1 MNTFVHMELNTSD
14 PKAAKQFY
22 KAVFGWEYQDMPMPE
37 GVYTMVQGIGGITQ
51 HPMPD
56 APSSWLGYV
65 GVDSVERT
73 VAKVEK
79 AGGNV
84 VMGRTEIPGMGCFA
98 VFTDPQGAPF
108 AIWEAAAPA
117 STEQAT
123 EAPTSKKTGKKKS
136 ASKKKSAVA
145 AEPAAEKKPGK
156 KAGAK
161 AGAKKASKKAPK
173 KTAKKAAKKAA
184 RK

>member
-1 MNTFVHMELNTSD
+1 MSTFVHMELNTSD

-37 GVYTMVQGIGGITQ
+37 GVYTMVPGIGGITQ

-79 AGGNV
+79 AGGTV
-84 VMGRTEIPGMGCFA
+84 VMGRTEIPGMGYFA
-98 VFTDPQGAPF
+98 VFNDPQGAPF
-108 AIWEAAAPA
+108 AIWEPAAPA

-123 EAPTSKKTGKKKS
+123 EAPTSKKTSKKKSAGKKKS
-136 ASKKKSAVA
+136 AA
-145 AEPAAEKKPGK
+145 AEPPAEKKTSK
-156 KAGAK
+156 KQGAK
-161 AGAKKASKKAPK
+161 QAAKKAPKKAAKKAAK
-173 KTAKKAAKKAA
+173 KTAKKAAKK
-184 RK
+184 K